1 MIYKLQLRASDLLE
15 QEWELIYYATDSG
28 SIPFRE
34 WFEELSD
41 FKAQSVIDSRLIR
54 LRLGNF
60 GKCAPVGTGIFELK
74 IDYGP
79 GYRVYFGRVASKMI
93 LLLCGGNKATQTN
106 DIRSAQLYWQH
117 YRRRRK

>member
-1 MIYKLQLRASDLLE
+1 MLE